1 MLSMKHLFVPIFLFV
16 ASCLLLCS
24 CKNASDSGSSAAVRD
39 NACTYELS
47 EFFKLSEADIE
58 SADNIESDILTIPYI
73 PIDEEYA
80 QKNVGELMDI
90 SDTGAEMAYFVPFG
104 DSVYY
109 LYQHDVWTTMSKRW
123 EIYRQNITTG
133 EVSRSAMIENDFAM
147 SFFSAA
153 VSDKA
158 IYYSALTADNE
169 WLIIEFSPANGCVS
183 VLLSGEL
190 SDDDRIPVLTCRDDR
205 LSWYEVSDFG
215 KIDLKVYDIGLGEL
229 STAAENVISSNP
241 YERTAGSAYAKN
253 ENGKAVVYYSGGI
266 VDTGCASESFSLIAA
281 DSNRV
286 IWSETLSNRNLRLY
300 LYDCGNGG
308 SGTAYAVTV
317 ANCMGAGIINDYF
330 YVNST
335 SSTEG
340 VLSSEL
346 MFADIGSKTVYRNPD
361 NGFAWAYCFSEND
374 TVGLCQDNKV
384 YLYHIS

>member
-24 CKNASDSGSSAAVRD
+24 CKNTPDAGRSAAVRD

-147 SFFSAA
+147 SFFFAA

-158 IYYSALTADNE
+158 IYYSALTTDNE
-169 WLIIEFSPANGCVS
+169 
-183 VLLSGEL
+183 
-190 SDDDRIPVLTCRDDR
+190 
-205 LSWYEVSDFG
+205 
-215 KIDLKVYDIGLGEL
+215 
-229 STAAENVISSNP
+229 
-241 YERTAGSAYAKN
+241 
-253 ENGKAVVYYSGGI
+253 
-266 VDTGCASESFSLIAA
+266 
-281 DSNRV
+281 
-286 IWSETLSNRNLRLY
+286 
-300 LYDCGNGG
+300 
-308 SGTAYAVTV
+308 
-317 ANCMGAGIINDYF
+317 
-330 YVNST
+330 
-335 SSTEG
+335 
-340 VLSSEL
+340 
-346 MFADIGSKTVYRNPD
+346 
-361 NGFAWAYCFSEND
+361 
-374 TVGLCQDNKV
+374 
-384 YLYHIS
+384 